1 MQFFLVSIIGL
12 LGNQSENETKFKFD
26 VIRLDPFW
34 ICFGWGE
41 WILNASRLYW
51 LLLKLEGQ
59 TLVYGLLLKFFKAV
73 LKRVSKISYTYIYRF
88 ILPN

>member
-34 ICFGWGE
+34 IFFGWGE
-41 WILNASRLYW
+41 WIFNASRLYL

-59 TLVYGLLLKFFKAV
+59 KLVYGLLLKFFKAV
-73 LKRVSKISYTYIYRF
+73 LKRVSKIS
-88 ILPN
+88 